1 MLTVSGWLASFR
13 RFRGPSCCELG
24 CQLLCCQPG
33 ASRLALSWIV
43 PWWSQSQD
51 PTWLAHSLVLP
62 CPTLTLSVWP
72 PWQVSLCDLSSK
84 MTGCV
89 IMVGSRFSKHKK
101 LKQPVLLRAWPRDQC
116 RIDSC
121 SVLGV
126 VTGPAQAQHG
136 WEYEWI
142 YTRFSLVVSVT
153 LLCINR

>member
-1 MLTVSGWLASFR
+1 MAGFIPTLPRSFVLWAGMSALVLSTWSVQAS
-13 RFRGPSCCELG
+13 S
-24 CQLLCCQPG
+24 LL
-33 ASRLALSWIV
+33 WIV

-51 PTWLAHSLVLP
+51 PTWLARSLVLP

-72 PWQVSLCDLSSK
+72 LWQVSLCDLSSK

-101 LKQPVLLRAWPRDQC
+101 LKQPVLLRAWPQDQC

-126 VTGPAQAQHG
+126 VTGPAQAQRG

-153 LLCINR
+153 SLCINR